1 MAKRSADVEKTAA
14 SSTSTVPIKKSR
26 ADEPVF
32 PISTSEEMNVNIL
45 KFQNKKLGDRLIVRQ
60 KLEAD
65 LRQRIE
71 TAEKKQTSAEAIVY
85 VINRYWNQ
93 LNEDV
98 RILLQRFDAE
108 TSDEVEN
115 NNESD
120 ATTSLLAQL
129 ANWDSDEMSEQL
141 QQRVDASTRAITKV
155 VQAFDRIVQRNAKVT
170 SALNGEDAAGLDDAV
185 RKTNIELTNE
195 NKNLNF
201 LTTQLHEKCRSLN
214 IQLSEMKDRSESVEN
229 SNDELQNRI
238 DEMEFELNRLR
249 SREMRLEQ
257 NLQEAKEK
265 IWALES
271 SASSDSPKDVKPGV
285 KVRLENISQSKL
297 DELQKELEEHKELS
311 SNRLMELETMNAKY
325 KETLMQVEKLKMDLQ
340 CIPPDTVKETAEYK
354 CLQSHFS
361 VLYNESMQLKSQL
374 DDNRNTLQASKNN
387 HLRQIE
393 HMESEELSMQ
403 KRLRNE
409 VIQLEDHL
417 SQARREYEM
426 LRLEF
431 SSVMAQHEQ
440 TVPLNREMRHLI
452 TSLQSHNSQMK
463 TEANRLKK
471 KLKDANHEVGKLRY
485 EKDSLLHGHRTEPAD
500 KVHDKSTADKSVL
513 LSVSGSVRV
522 EAKAETPIRVECDA
536 ALKAETK
543 ETIVRTSDAIPMTA
557 GVAIKKEPD
566 DSSNSSSSQTLPVTP
581 TIEDKNARAFN
592 ELKAQLKEIKT
603 KHESLKSMYDVS
615 QRLVKDLKK
624 QLAEK
629 GSASVT
635 VSKSAESAAGSS
647 AAPSALSAA
656 AATTSNSGS
665 QLSQDQP
672 AKRLSDDPVKL
683 NNKIRVLEKMIT
695 NLKQQHQQQE
705 EALLNEME
713 VTGTAFENMQE
724 MNLRMIQ
731 QAREKD
737 DANFKLMSER
747 IKSQQIQKLLK
758 EEKESLTEQVIA
770 LNAQVEAQNQVVRKL
785 EEKERLLQN
794 NLSTIEKELAC
805 KQQAMEL
812 HKRKAIE
819 AAQSAADLKLHLD
832 KYLSQLKEAQGT
844 VAEKTSSLHERSY
857 KITRL
862 QEEITSYK
870 RKYERAK
877 KFELAAT
884 ADEVLLEEIREY
896 KSQLTCPS
904 CQARRKDAVLT
915 RCFHVFCYE
924 CLKTR
929 YESRQRKCPKCTLSF
944 GPKDFHRLYLA

>member
-1 MAKRSADVEKTAA
+1 
-14 SSTSTVPIKKSR
+14 
-26 ADEPVF
+26 
-32 PISTSEEMNVNIL
+32 
-45 KFQNKKLGDRLIVRQ
+45 
-60 KLEAD
+60 
-65 LRQRIE
+65 
-71 TAEKKQTSAEAIVY
+71 
-85 VINRYWNQ
+85 
-93 LNEDV
+93 
-98 RILLQRFDAE
+98 
-108 TSDEVEN
+108 
-115 NNESD
+115 
-120 ATTSLLAQL
+120 
-129 ANWDSDEMSEQL
+129 
-141 QQRVDASTRAITKV
+141 
-155 VQAFDRIVQRNAKVT
+155 
-170 SALNGEDAAGLDDAV
+170 
-185 RKTNIELTNE
+185 
-195 NKNLNF
+195 
-201 LTTQLHEKCRSLN
+201 
-214 IQLSEMKDRSESVEN
+214 
-229 SNDELQNRI
+229 
-238 DEMEFELNRLR
+238 
-249 SREMRLEQ
+249 MRLEQ

-271 SASSDSPKDVKPGV
+271 AASTDSPKDIKPGT
-285 KVRLENISQSKL
+285 KVRLDNMSQSKL

-311 SNRLMELETMNAKY
+311 ANRLMELESMNAKC
-325 KETLMQVEKLKMDLQ
+325 KDSLMEVEKLKMDLQ
-340 CIPPDTVKETAEYK
+340 CIPADMVKETADYK

-374 DDNRNTLQASKNN
+374 DDSRNTLQASKNN

-440 TVPLNREMRHLI
+440 TVPLNREMRNLI
-452 TSLQSHNSQMK
+452 TSLQNHNSQLK
-463 TEANRLKK
+463 TEINRLKK

-485 EKDSLLHGHRTEPAD
+485 EKDSLLHGHRSESDKALHDKTPAD
-500 KVHDKSTADKSVL
+500 KCPISKI
-513 LSVSGSVRV
+513 
-522 EAKAETPIRVECDA
+522 EPKAEVSLKTESEVGVKGETKDA
-536 ALKAETK
+536 ATRQSESCSMPAN
-543 ETIVRTSDAIPMTA
+543 V
-557 GVAIKKEPD
+557 VVKKEPD
-566 DSSNSSSSQTLPVTP
+566 DSSNSSNSQTLPATP

-592 ELKAQLKEIKT
+592 ELKSQLKEIKS
-603 KHESLKSMYDVS
+603 KHETLKSMYDTS
-615 QRLVKDLKK
+615 QRLIKDLKK

-629 GSASVT
+629 STGN
-635 VSKSAESAAGSS
+635 VSKSVDSTAGSS
-647 AAPSALSAA
+647 AAPSILSAA
-656 AATTSNSGS
+656 AATASASSGS
-665 QLSQDQP
+665 QSSQEQP

-683 NNKIRVLEKMIT
+683 NNKIRVLEKMIL

-705 EALLNEME
+705 EALLTEME
-713 VTGTAFENMQE
+713 LTGTAFENMQE

-832 KYLSQLKEAQGT
+832 KYLSQLKEAQST

-857 KITRL
+857 KISRL
-862 QEEITSYK
+862 QEEVTLYK

-884 ADEVLLEEIREY
+884 ADEVLQEEIKEY

-929 YESRQRKCPKCTLSF
+929 YDTRQRKCPKCTANF